1 LWTSGNL
8 QPTGRLNNV
17 PIGAALSPT
26 VELRHLRYFVVL
38 AEELHFGRAA
48 DRLHIVQPGLSKQIA
63 ALESEIGVQL
73 FDRTRR
79 HVALTDAGE
88 VLYREAS
95 AILHR
100 VARAVEAAQQTA
112 RGEIG
117 GLEIGYTEPAMW
129 AVLPAALTAHRGR
142 YPGVRFRLWQDS
154 SAALALHLLDQSL
167 DVAFVRMPVHEH
179 DLVFE
184 PVTRERFVVT
194 LPEGH
199 RLASAEAVDLTELA
213 DEGFVMTPRSAEPGY
228 FDRAIALCRA
238 HGFAP
243 RIVEEGN
250 GPGSVLG
257 MVAGGLGVA
266 LSPESIG
273 TVPWRG
279 VTFRPL
285 VGPHA
290 ELELELALA
299 YRRDDATPALRAFT
313 ETVAAVTAVR

>member
-1 LWTSGNL
+1 MLHYHL
-8 QPTGRLNNV
+8 
-17 PIGAALSPT
+17 T
-26 VELRHLRYFVVL
+26 VELRHLRYFVAL

-63 ALESEIGVQL
+63 ALETEIGVQL
-73 FDRTRR
+73 FDRARR
-79 HVALTDAGE
+79 HVALTPAGE

-95 AILHR
+95 TILHR
-100 VARAVEAAQQTA
+100 VTRAVEATQQTA

-117 GLEIGYTEPAMW
+117 GLDIGYTEPAMW
-129 AVLPAALTAHRGR
+129 GVLPAALTAYRGR
-142 YPGVRFRLWQDS
+142 HPGVRFRLWQNS
-154 SAALALHLLDQSL
+154 SAALARHLLDESL
-167 DVAFVRMPVHEH
+167 DVAFVRMPMHER
-179 DLVFE
+179 DLVFQT
-184 PVTRERFVVT
+184 VTRERFVVT

-199 RLASAEAVDLTELA
+199 RLAATDAVDLAELA
-213 DEGFVMTPRSAEPGY
+213 DDGFIMTPRSSEPGY

-238 HGFAP
+238 HGFTP
-243 RIVEEGN
+243 RVVEEGN

-273 TVPWRG
+273 TVPSRG

-290 ELELELALA
+290 DLELELACA
-299 YRRDDATPALRAFT
+299 HRRDDSAPALRAFT
-313 ETVAAVTAVR
+313 ETVATITLG